1 MRFRRSVCCA
11 ATILGL
17 FASGV
22 MLSADGPLTLPFRS
36 LLTSDAGIQLAIASC
51 YRDSPT
57 CHRLLDEIESSSTVV
72 YLSRGQCQPG
82 RGGSCLR
89 FSAASP
95 DARYLHIVLD
105 KDLSG
110 DYLLKLAAHE
120 FQHVVEVVRAPQV
133 VDRSSF
139 RSLYQ
144 RIGFLIHGSGMR
156 EEWETDEAQ
165 RIALV
170 VSKEASRSQRQALL
184 ASR

>member
-1 MRFRRSVCCA
+1 
-11 ATILGL
+11 
-17 FASGV
+17 
-22 MLSADGPLTLPFRS
+22 MLSADGPLTLPFKN
-36 LLTSDAGIQLAIASC
+36 LLTSDAGIQLAITSC

-95 DARYLHIVLD
+95 DANARYLHIVLD
-105 KDLSG
+105 EDLSG
-110 DYLLKLAAHE
+110 GYLLKLAAHE
-120 FQHVVEVVRAPQV
+120 LQHVVEVVRAPQV
-133 VDRSSF
+133 VDRPSF

-170 VSKEASRSQRQALL
+170 VSKEASRTQRQALL
-184 ASR
+184 ASK

>member
-1 MRFRRSVCCA
+1 MKLRRSVCCA

-22 MLSADGPLTLPFRS
+22 MLSADGPLTLPFRN
-36 LLTSDAGIQLAIASC
+36 LRTSDTGIYLAITSC
-51 YRDSPT
+51 YRDSAT

-95 DARYLHIVLD
+95 DARYLHVVLD
-105 KDLSG
+105 RDLSG
-110 DYLLKLAAHE
+110 DYLLRLVAHE
-120 FQHVVEVVRAPQV
+120 LQHVVEVVRAPQI
-133 VDRSSF
+133 VDLPSF
-139 RSLYQ
+139 RSLYE
-144 RIGFLIHGSGMR
+144 RIGFFVRGSGRR

-170 VSKEASRSQRQALL
+170 VGKEVKRSERAALL
-184 ASR
+184 ASK